1 MADSLKTLLSGP
13 VAASPQE
20 ARRWDTLECC
30 HHFVGV
36 AFKHQRAKI
45 DFTMSW
51 GQACPG
57 VARAS
62 VLLSKKDKSLQKI
75 FFFVLGVYSKFN
87 IRNIFVDFRSFL
99 ITQ

>member
-51 GQACPG
+51 EQACPG

-75 FFFVLGVYSKFN
+75 FFFLSWGFIQNSTVETFLL
-87 IRNIFVDFRSFL
+87 IFAPF
-99 ITQ
+99 

>member
-13 VAASPQE
+13 VAASPQK

-36 AFKHQRAKI
+36 ALKHQRAKI
-45 DFTMSW
+45 DFTISW
-51 GQACPG
+51 EQACPG

-62 VLLSKKDKSLQKI
+62 VLLSKKYKSLQKI
-75 FFFVLGVYSKFN
+75 FFWSWGFIQNSTLEAFLL
-87 IRNIFVDFRSFL
+87 IFTLF
-99 ITQ
+99 

>member
-36 AFKHQRAKI
+36 ALKHQRAKI
-45 DFTMSW
+45 DFTISW
-51 GQACPG
+51 EQACPG

-62 VLLSKKDKSLQKI
+62 VLLSKKDKSMQKI
-75 FFFVLGVYSKFN
+75 FFFCLGGLFK
-87 IRNIFVDFRSFL
+87 I
-99 ITQ
+99 QH